1 MLQRTAAALSE
12 VRTRR
17 LDAIR
22 GRRNYLYENG
32 MSKRRLR
39 KHNSCRNLFSYKRAG
54 NKDRKSADV
63 RYALSESAHVVYDTL
78 YDVVLL
84 DFQNLSPFLH
94 YTVPR
99 EKSQGRGRA
108 RRSLRLLPPIFT
120 RRSRTNG
127 CKNGENML

>member
-1 MLQRTAAALSE
+1 
-12 VRTRR
+12 
-17 LDAIR
+17 
-22 GRRNYLYENG
+22 

-84 DFQNLSPFLH
+84 DFQNLSPFFTL
-94 YTVPR
+94 YRPAR
-99 EKSQGRGRA
+99 KKSRKRA
-108 RRSLRLLPPIFT
+108 RSPLFATITAYFHKAFTHKRLQE
-120 RRSRTNG
+120 RR
-127 CKNGENML
+127 KYVIII